1 MNIYIFQITIGS
13 DIIYIHCYF
22 RRRHERLEQEQADVE
37 NKIRLLMAHPNWN
50 KTDSDKVQEDALI
63 SRLVQIVELRNN
75 VIESLEND
83 RLRETRE
90 DIVSNKILICY
101 I

>member
-1 MNIYIFQITIGS
+1 MNIHIHLPHLLHL
-13 DIIYIHCYF
+13 HCYF

-37 NKIRLLMAHPNWN
+37 SKIRLLMAHPNWN

-83 RLRETRE
+83 RLRETKE
-90 DIVSNKILICY
+90 DIVSNKNLICY